1 MIIKRVCIV
10 DSIYALLLYFLI
22 STEKEIK
29 NTFYFTG
36 TGVPESIRK
45 NLPNQHSFKKQ
56 PTLLKRLFFKLNLIF
71 FSRFRWSF
79 LKSAKIFGQDHIP
92 FFSTLVKNRNYTLLE
107 DAPLVFSNFPNSLI
121 DKQNRKL
128 RMSWTIK
135 IVNLLYGK
143 IFATSFGQNSQCE
156 NIILTKEEDL
166 KYLPNKKTMLIDL
179 QNIWQASS
187 KSKQELIFKIF
198 NIDLSAPIFTTK
210 KNIIILTQ
218 PFYVDVPNFSE
229 QEQIK
234 LYKEIVE
241 RYNKSEVVIK
251 AHPRDKINY
260 NKYFPDVEIFDKP
273 IPMQLLSILGVRF
286 EKAVT
291 VFSSSVLDF
300 PYKIEVEK
308 IGMSCRKKIENHFG
322 TK

>member
-22 STEKEIK
+22 STEEEIK

-45 NLPNQHSFKKQ
+45 NLPNRHSFKKQ
-56 PTLLKRLFFKLNLIF
+56 PTLLRRLFLKLSLNF
-71 FSRFRWSF
+71 FSHLRWNF
-79 LKSAKIFGQDHIP
+79 LKTAKIFGQDHIQ
-92 FFSTLVKNRNYTLLE
+92 FFSTLVRNRNYTLLE
-107 DAPLVFSNFPNSLI
+107 DAPLVFSNFTNSHI

-128 RMSWTIK
+128 RTSWSIK

-166 KYLPNKKTMLIDL
+166 KYLPNKQTTLIDL
-179 QNIWQASS
+179 QNIWQVSS
-187 KSKQELIFKIF
+187 KSKQELVLKLF

-210 KNIIILTQ
+210 KSIIILTQ

-229 QEQIK
+229 QEQID

-241 RYNKSEVVIK
+241 RYDKSEVVIK
-251 AHPRDKINY
+251 THPRDKINY
-260 NKYFPDVEIFDKP
+260 CQYFLDIEIFDKP

-291 VFSSSVLDF
+291 IFSSAVLDF
-300 PYKIEVEK
+300 PYKIKVEK
-308 IGMSCRKKIENHFG
+308 IGMSCRKKIENYFELI
-322 TK
+322 